1 MKIAIVHDWLN
12 QKVGGAENVLFELA
26 EMYPQADIYT
36 IIYNSK
42 KFDSH
47 LKNRKVHKSWLQHLP
62 GFIKKR
68 PKLLLPFV
76 KSAVTSWDFESY
88 DLVISSSSAW
98 VKNIVVPPKTRHIC
112 YCHTPARMLWD
123 SWPGYIKDMRI
134 GPILRFYLIRLASRL
149 RLWDYY
155 QSQGNIEFI
164 ANSHYIAG
172 RISKFYHK
180 SSKVIYPPVD
190 KIRPEST
197 GGNKK
202 DYYLI
207 VSVLSKYKN
216 IDLAIKAF
224 KINNKNLIIAGDGPE
239 LESLKSIAKGHS
251 NIRFVGRVTDS
262 AKLELMQNAKGFIFC
277 SIEDFGITMVES
289 IASGAPVI
297 ALKGGGAME
306 IIKEGTTGMFF
317 DEPSVISLNEAIIKY
332 EKGLGARHKI
342 NNDYIFSEFNKAVFI
357 KKIREVVGE

>member
-42 KFDSH
+42 KFDNH
-47 LKNRKVHKSWLQHLP
+47 LKNRYVHKSWLQHLP

-76 KSAVTSWDFESY
+76 KSAVTRWDFEPY

-98 VKNIVVPPKTRHIC
+98 VKNIIVPSKTRHIC

-123 SWPGYIKDMRI
+123 SWPGYIKDMHI

-190 KIRPEST
+190 TIHTAEAL
-197 GGNKK
+197 GNKK

-224 KINNKNLIIAGDGPE
+224 KINKKNLIIAGDGPE
-239 LESLKSIAKGHS
+239 IESLKSIAKGHS
-251 NIRFVGRVTDS
+251 NIKFVGRVDEPTK
-262 AKLELMQNAKGFIFC
+262 AGLLQNAKGFIFC
-277 SIEDFGITMVES
+277 SIEDFGIAMVES
-289 IASGAPVI
+289 IASGTPVI
-297 ALKGGGAME
+297 ALKAGGALE
-306 IIKEGTTGMFF
+306 IIKEGNTGMFF
-317 DEPSVISLNEAIIKY
+317 DEPNATSLNEAIIKY
-332 EKGLGARHKI
+332 EKGLGKQQKI
-342 NNDYIFSEFNKAVFI
+342 NNSYIFTEFSRAVFI